1 MTLRSPNTAVQELDL
16 AKVDEI
22 IKGYGGDK
30 SWLVMILQDVQEAYN
45 YLPAPALERV
55 AEVLGLS
62 RSQVFNVAT
71 FYSSFSLEERGRYV
85 IRVCDGTACHL
96 RGAGNLRDQIRRLL
110 GIGEGETT
118 EDRMFTL
125 EVVAC
130 LGACALAPVMSVS
143 GEYYG
148 QMTLEKIQQTLTQY
162 RDKAA
167 TASQKTGTMKS

>member
-1 MTLRSPNTAVQELDL
+1 MASRSQDTAVQELDL

-22 IKGYGGDK
+22 INGYGGEK
-30 SWLVMILQDVQEAYN
+30 SWLVMILQDIQEAYN
-45 YLPAPALERV
+45 YLPGEALERV
-55 AEVLGLS
+55 AEALGLS

-85 IRVCDGTACHL
+85 VRVCDGTACHL
-96 RGAGNLRDQIRRLL
+96 RGASNLRDQITRLL
-110 GIGEGETT
+110 GIEEGQTT

-130 LGACALAPVMSVS
+130 LGACALAPVMTVG
-143 GEYYG
+143 GEYHG
-148 QMTLEKIQQTLTQY
+148 QMTLEKIRQTLAQY

-167 TASQKTGTMKS
+167 AGTT